1 MYVVPCMSWT
11 KSGKQGR
18 REPNFTHGL
27 VMLLNQFSP
36 RLMTEKVSYL
46 RLRVLSFLRSI

>member
-18 REPNFTHGL
+18 RGAWFHTGL

-36 RLMTEKVSYL
+36 GLMMEKVSYL
-46 RLRVLSFLRSI
+46 SLRVLSFLRSI